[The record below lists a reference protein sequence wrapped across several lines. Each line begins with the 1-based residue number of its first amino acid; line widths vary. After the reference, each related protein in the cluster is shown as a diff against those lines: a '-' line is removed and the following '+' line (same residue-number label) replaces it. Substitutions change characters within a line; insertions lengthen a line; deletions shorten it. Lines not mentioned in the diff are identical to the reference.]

1 MRGDKM
7 NSKDLMRVSLR
18 LNQRIP
24 EHARIIGV
32 LKDLNKKY
40 HTTLNSFVI
49 KALSFYIENVSNETI
64 TNSGQALASKNS
76 GRIITEDILEERLDL
91 YDQALKRWLLD
102 CFVSFSGVN
111 RFPSPVFNTHTSL
124 GEGDSAPKEY
134 DLTDYPDIMKDITA
148 WSED

>member
-1 MRGDKM
+1 MS
-7 NSKDLMRVSLR
+7 SKDLMRVSLR
-18 LNQRIP
+18 LNQKIP
-24 EHARIIGV
+24 EHARIISV

-49 KALSFYIENVSNETI
+49 EALSFYIENVSNEKI
-64 TNSGQALASKNS
+64 TNSGKAKASKNS
-76 GRIITEDILEERLDL
+76 GKIVTEDILEERLDL

-102 CFVSFSGVN
+102 CFVSFSAGAN
-111 RFPSPVFNTHTSL
+111 RFPSPVSSAHSFP
-124 GEGDSAPKEY
+124 GEGDIAPKEY

>member
-1 MRGDKM
+1 MS
-7 NSKDLMRVSLR
+7 SKDLMMVSLR
-18 LNQRIP
+18 LNQKIP
-24 EHARIIGV
+24 EHARIISV

-49 KALSFYIENVSNETI
+49 EALSFYIENVSNEKI
-64 TNSGQALASKNS
+64 TNLGKAKASKNS
-76 GRIITEDILEERLDL
+76 GKIVTEDFLEERLDL

-102 CFVSFSGVN
+102 CFVSFSVVAN
-111 RFPSPVFNTHTSL
+111 RFPSPVSSAHSFP
-124 GEGDSAPKEY
+124 GEGNTTPKEY